1 MTNQGVTRRD
11 MIKWSAA
18 GALFDRRATAF
29 PAEPDSIGVQLY
41 SIRDECAKD
50 FDSALRQ
57 VAAMGFEGVEFGG
70 YYQYKDDAAGLKKK
84 LDELDLKAAGTH
96 IGPGS
101 FEGDS

>member
-18 GALFDRRATAF
+18 GALLTGVPQLSQPNRI
-29 PAEPDSIGVQLY
+29 PIGVQLY

-57 VAAMGFEGVEFGG
+57 VAA
-70 YYQYKDDAAGLKKK
+70 DGL
-84 LDELDLKAAGTH
+84 
-96 IGPGS
+96 
-101 FEGDS
+101 

>member
-18 GALFDRRATAF
+18 GALLTGVPQLSQPNRI
-29 PAEPDSIGVQLY
+29 PIGVQLY

-70 YYQYKDDAAGLKKK
+70 YYQYKDDAAGLKRNS
-84 LDELDLKAAGTH
+84 TNW
-96 IGPGS
+96 I
-101 FEGDS
+101 